1 MMKKKENVLFA
12 IGTLALVV
20 IFVAS
25 FIFTLKKLENPISKE
40 EQNDVAVSGNKYDGN
55 IDDNTKI
62 VLKVKDGK
70 GDEADEKVLYF
81 KDIAGELNGN
91 NTSEVL
97 QTYLQKENYYLRPTE
112 DGSLVFVRKMYSPN
126 KYYIG
131 VTSKEGKEYLTIY
144 KADKEGKLFIE
155 NEKTDIVNFSLDNI
169 PNEDEKNLYRNI
181 YAGEDGNGFATRE
194 DAVELLTSFNIK

>member
-1 MMKKKENVLFA
+1 MKKKENIFFA
-12 IGTLALVV
+12 VGTVALVI

-25 FIFTLKKLENPISKE
+25 FLFTLKKLEKPISKE
-40 EQNDVAVSGNKYDGN
+40 EQNDVAVSGNKYDD
-55 IDDNTKI
+55 IDENTKI

-81 KDIAGELNGN
+81 KDIENELDGN
-91 NTSEVL
+91 NTSEAL

-112 DGSLVFVRKMYSPN
+112 DGSLVFVRKMYTPN

-131 VTSKEGKEYLTIY
+131 VTSKEGKEFLTIY

-155 NEKTDIVNFSLDNI
+155 NEKNDIVNFSLDSI

-181 YAGEDGNGFATRE
+181 YAGEDGSGFKTRE

>member
-70 GDEADEKVLYF
+70 GDEL
-81 KDIAGELNGN
+81 
-91 NTSEVL
+91 
-97 QTYLQKENYYLRPTE
+97 
-112 DGSLVFVRKMYSPN
+112 SL
-126 KYYIG
+126 IH
-131 VTSKEGKEYLTIY
+131 I
-144 KADKEGKLFIE
+144 
-155 NEKTDIVNFSLDNI
+155 
-169 PNEDEKNLYRNI
+169 
-181 YAGEDGNGFATRE
+181 
-194 DAVELLTSFNIK
+194 

>member
-12 IGTLALVV
+12 VGTVALVV

-25 FIFTLKKLENPISKE
+25 FLFTLNKLENPTSKE
-40 EQNDVAVSGNKYDGN
+40 EQNDVAVSGNKYDD
-55 IDDNTKI
+55 IDENTEI
-62 VLKVKDGK
+62 ILKVKDDK
-70 GDEADEKVLYF
+70 GDEADERVLHF
-81 KDIAGELNGN
+81 KDIVDELDGN
-91 NTSEVL
+91 NTSEAL

-112 DGSLVFVRKMYSPN
+112 DGSLVFVRKMYTSN

-131 VTSKEGKEYLTIY
+131 VSEKEGKECLTIY

-155 NEKTDIVNFSLDNI
+155 NEKVDVVNVSLDNI

-181 YAGEDGNGFATRE
+181 YSGEDGNGFATRE